1 MQLSKLSEAQ
11 LLDRAQIIYTNAVT
25 VESIRKELELS
36 GYDAKKIEEG
46 KTFFEEASSIKKEN
60 DQKDLE
66 VKQLSEEYKMKSTQ
80 LSDTYKAHRDAL
92 KRMFKNEAT
101 TYKAL
106 GLDVAMKTKSIDF
119 INETDKLYSALL
131 ANEDVLEK
139 IKMIRLNADII
150 NETKTLINEVALL
163 RSRVF
168 QLKAEAQNLTQTKK
182 EKINSLKEKM
192 NEIILVAEMALK
204 GQDQMLEAFG
214 VVVR

>member
-1 MQLSKLSEAQ
+1 MQLSKLTEAQ

-46 KTFFEEASSIKKEN
+46 KTFFEEASNIKKEN

-66 VKQLSEEYKMKSTQ
+66 VKQLSEEYKMKSAQ

-106 GLDVAMKTKSIDF
+106 GLDIVMKTKSIDF

-131 ANEDVLEK
+131 ANEEVLEK
-139 IKMIRLNADII
+139 IKMIRLNTDII
-150 NETKTLINEVALL
+150 NETKSLINEVALL
-163 RSRVF
+163 RSRIF

-182 EKINSLKEKM
+182 EKINDLKAKM
-192 NEIILVAEMALK
+192 NEIILVAEVALK